1 MAGQR
6 LHSRSLLLLVVAV
19 VSICLVVGVLG
30 FTRLQKGLEDMA
42 REKAEQSIALVEE
55 VLESTGR
62 RLEPGAIFQTGGGS
76 VRALSLSELRSE
88 FGFAGALESPF
99 EFSTVSRGESGR
111 RLVVGQSIG
120 DTSLVLLAEVSLA
133 TGDRLLGDVMGG
145 FLVAAIL
152 VALSATA
159 FAVAAD
165 RSFDAVLT
173 QLETAARHFVAG
185 DLGHRVQLSG
195 SAPLSSLAGTLNK
208 MAALFQSTLA
218 QITRRRNELEG
229 ILASMV
235 EGVIVLDTR
244 KRISAMNA
252 SAGRLFGVDAEEAA
266 GQPLIAFLRNAEVDS
281 FADDTLSGEEPTE
294 RTITVFDIR
303 PVHIQLHGTV
313 LRGDDGKAL
322 GALIV
327 TSDVTRI
334 RRLETVR
341 REFVANVSH
350 ELRTPITSI
359 LGFVE
364 TLREGALEE
373 PDRARRFLEII
384 HAHANRLNLIIE
396 DLLSLSRL
404 ESYDAT
410 VPVQECQIHEIVNS
424 TKLSVAPAAARKN
437 ISIEDSYSGP
447 TEVTANAT
455 LLEQAIK
462 NLMDN
467 AVKYSPENTAVR
479 LSIRNRDGFLTV
491 EVSDSGVG
499 IPAADLPRIFERF
512 YRVDRARSR
521 DHGGTG
527 LGLAIVK
534 HIAIAHRGT
543 VTVESTPGKGSTFV
557 FSIPQDAE
565 GS

>member
-1 MAGQR
+1 VAGQR
-6 LHSRSLLLLVVAV
+6 FHSRYLLLLIISV

-30 FTRLQKGLEDMA
+30 FTRLRRGVEELSRANA
-42 REKAEQSIALVEE
+42 RNTLTLVEE
-55 VLESTGR
+55 VVESTGGN
-62 RLEPGAIFQTGGGS
+62 LTPGTTWRTDGGS
-76 VRALSLSELRSE
+76 VRVLSLSEVRSE
-88 FGFAGALESPF
+88 FGFVGNLASLM
-99 EFSTVSRGESGR
+99 EFSTVGR
-111 RLVVGQSIG
+111 TEAGRQLVVARSIG
-120 DTSLVLLAEVSLA
+120 ETPIVLIAEVSLA
-133 TGDRLLGDVMGG
+133 PGDRLLGDVLGA
-145 FLVAAIL
+145 FTVAAL
-152 VALSATA
+152 LLALSATA

-165 RSFDAVLT
+165 RSIGAAVNR
-173 QLETAARHFVAG
+173 LETTVRRFAAG
-185 DLGHRVQLSG
+185 DLGHRVRLPESPG
-195 SAPLSSLAGTLNK
+195 LSSLAGALND
-208 MAALFQSTLA
+208 MAGLFQATLGR
-218 QITRRRNELEG
+218 ITRRRNELEG
-229 ILASMV
+229 ILSSMV
-235 EGVIVLDTR
+235 EGVIVLDTA
-244 KRISAMNA
+244 KRISAINA
-252 SAGRLFGVDAEEAA
+252 SAARLFNVDIEGAQGE
-266 GQPLIAFLRNAEVDS
+266 PLIAFLRNSEVEA
-281 FADDTLSGEEPTE
+281 FADDTLASEEPTE
-294 RTITVFDIR
+294 RTITIFDIQ

-313 LRGDDGKAL
+313 LRGEVGKVI

-327 TSDVTRI
+327 MSDVTRI

-364 TLREGALEE
+364 TLREGAMED

-384 HAHANRLNLIIE
+384 HSHANRLNLIIE

-410 VPVQECQIHEIVNS
+410 VPMQRCEIHEIINS
-424 TKLSVAPAAARKN
+424 TKLSVAPAAAQKN

-479 LSIRNRDGFLTV
+479 LSVRNRDGFLTV
-491 EVSDSGVG
+491 EISDSGVG

-521 DHGGTG
+521 DLGGTG

-543 VTVESTPGKGSTFV
+543 VNVESTPGKGSTFL
-557 FSIPQDAE
+557 FSIPQDSEAP
-565 GS
+565 